1 MENKDHGCHEVPIFF
16 FHAKHNSYEWG
27 RHVTLQASNDGNNSS
42 TFFCSCLFYMSAFI
56 YVLSTTLD
64 TTFVYLSLE

>member
-1 MENKDHGCHEVPIFF
+1 MVSTKLKHGGG
-16 FHAKHNSYEWG
+16 HA
-27 RHVTLQASNDGNNSS
+27 TLQASKDGNNSS
-42 TFFCSCLFYMSAFI
+42 TLFCSCLFYMSAFM